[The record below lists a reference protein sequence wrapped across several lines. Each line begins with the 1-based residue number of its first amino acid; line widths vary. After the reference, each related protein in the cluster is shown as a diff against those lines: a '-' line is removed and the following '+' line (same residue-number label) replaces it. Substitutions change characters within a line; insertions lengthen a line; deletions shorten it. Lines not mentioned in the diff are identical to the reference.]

1 MPTITHQET
10 HDHAL
15 AYSVLAAVAMLAVG
29 VIAMWFY
36 AS

>member
-1 MPTITHQET
+1 MTTITNQEK

-15 AYSVLAAVAMLAVG
+15 AYSLLLAVGMIAIG